1 MSTEKIEIEQEYIDK
16 AVRLATAYPNM
27 LKQRKFQEELRAGKV
42 MYTVDD
48 AISDLSGG
56 AIDYGSDHVQSSNIS
71 NIPERIVIKLSEG
84 YVEKMNARLVREAMM
99 SEAAF
104 AELLEDIDTVNVALR
119 HMEHLDRAIF
129 QKLVFDGK
137 SYAWIKNKSKGRI
150 RYDVQIKRAKDR
162 AIEVLAQEIM
172 IREFYKGQ

>member
-1 MSTEKIEIEQEYIDK
+1 MHTEKIEIEQEYIDK

-84 YVEKMNARLVREAMM
+84 YVEKMNAKLVREAMM
-99 SEAAF
+99 GEATF

-119 HMEHLDRAIF
+119 HMERYDRAIF
-129 QKLVFDGK
+129 ERFYFRGMSYSRIAKLCKKPLNDL
-137 SYAWIKNKSKGRI
+137 
-150 RYDVQIKRAKDR
+150 QITRAKNR
-162 AIEVLAQEIM
+162 ALQVLAQEIM
-172 IREFYKGQ
+172 IREFYREQ